1 MEIPGER
8 DPLGNQEV
16 QKFVRGYRFTVFSR
30 IADGGAVNQ
39 TVFMKKVHGIHYLP
53 EGSAS
58 APCVRGILIALD
70 RHGQHNIPGF
80 LHFITEVLIHQSS
93 VCKQHEGAVLMLL
106 CQTENIIFTNGRFTA
121 GHDISVNAKLL
132 ALRDN
137 SVHIFIGQ
145 IQLVPVFRCPAA
157 GAMQVAGRGRIKKN
171 HPGNADSV
179 FLRRLLRLLVS
190 GKACLKA
197 KGHEQALQII
207 LVGIIQQMIKKLCP
221 FSILAEGFPKS
232 VIGLCRPG
240 ISVNSLN
247 HVND

>member
-16 QKFVRGYRFTVFSR
+16 QEFIRGYRFAVFSC

-39 TVFMKKVHGIHYLP
+39 TIFMKKVHGIHHLP

-106 CQTENIIFTNGRFTA
+106 C
-121 GHDISVNAKLL
+121 
-132 ALRDN
+132 
-137 SVHIFIGQ
+137 
-145 IQLVPVFRCPAA
+145 
-157 GAMQVAGRGRIKKN
+157 
-171 HPGNADSV
+171 
-179 FLRRLLRLLVS
+179 
-190 GKACLKA
+190 
-197 KGHEQALQII
+197 
-207 LVGIIQQMIKKLCP
+207 
-221 FSILAEGFPKS
+221 
-232 VIGLCRPG
+232 
-240 ISVNSLN
+240 
-247 HVND
+247 